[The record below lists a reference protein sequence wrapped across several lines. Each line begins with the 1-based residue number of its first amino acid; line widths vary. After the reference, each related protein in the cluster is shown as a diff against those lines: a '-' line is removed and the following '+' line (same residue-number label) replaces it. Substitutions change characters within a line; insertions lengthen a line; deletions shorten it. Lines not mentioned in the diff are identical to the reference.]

1 MDLKNA
7 VTNGLVSTLAP
18 VRDYFK
24 RVPEAAE
31 AMEKT
36 GFAGACR

>member
-1 MDLKNA
+1 M
-7 VTNGLVSTLAP
+7 VSTLAH

-31 AMEKT
+31 AMAKM
-36 GFAGACR
+36 GFTERCG